1 MDLKEME
8 MGLALQDLMV
18 GLHYLNRAI
27 KESPSKSIK
36 EGGVMHKTLTD
47 MLEKYDE
54 YQFKGVK

>member
-1 MDLKEME
+1 ME